1 MTWMTDEA
9 GVIAPMD
16 KLTPDPGQ
24 AEKGLASDATIT
36 RRRLLWLSA
45 LTGAAIFGRTPQ
57 MAARSMTQI
66 DPEETIADENQ
77 NAIDL
82 GWDDF
87 LKQCVPVAE
96 ELHRDSSKSGQ
107 DAYLYWVASMVARL
121 RLKEA
126 PRAKL
131 GRYGTLDPPV
141 HFGRSFRGNPFFIV
155 EWWLEPGAVLP
166 PHCHPNASVCTLGI
180 EGEARIRNFEIVGD
194 APDFSSKQTF
204 QVRETHNEII
214 APGRLNTLSAL
225 RDNIHTFQ
233 AGKQGA
239 RGIDIS
245 TYHGPDVGFSF
256 LDISDKARV
265 AEQRIYEAVWKK
277 L

>member
-1 MTWMTDEA
+1 MTLMTDEA
-9 GVIAPMD
+9 GVIAPTD
-16 KLTPDPGQ
+16 KLTPDPSQ

-57 MAARSMTQI
+57 IAARSMTQI
-66 DPEETIADENQ
+66 DPEKTIANENQ
-77 NAIDL
+77 IAIDL

-141 HFGRSFRGNPFFIV
+141 HFGRSFRGKPFFIV

-245 TYHGPDVGFSF
+245 TYHGPEVGFSF

>member
-57 MAARSMTQI
+57 TAARSMTQI
-66 DPEETIADENQ
+66 DPEETITDENQ

-141 HFGRSFRGNPFFIV
+141 HFGRSFRGKPFFIV

-265 AEQRIYEAVWKK
+265 AEQRVFEAAWKK

>member
-1 MTWMTDEA
+1 MTWRTDEA
-9 GVIAPMD
+9 GLIPPMD
-16 KLTPDPGQ
+16 KLSLDPGW

-45 LTGAAIFGRTPQ
+45 LTGAAIFGRSPQ
-57 MAARSMTQI
+57 IAARGMTKI
-66 DPEETIADENQ
+66 YPDKTIADTNQ

-96 ELHRDSSKSGQ
+96 ELHHDSSKSGQ
-107 DAYLYWVASMVARL
+107 DAYLYWVASMVSRL

-141 HFGRSFRGNPFFIV
+141 HFGRSFRGKPFFIV

-194 APDFSSKQTF
+194 TPDFSSKRTF

-265 AEQRIYEAVWKK
+265 AEQRIYEAAWKK

>member
-36 RRRLLWLSA
+36 RRRVLWLSA

-57 MAARSMTQI
+57 TAARSMTQI
-66 DPEETIADENQ
+66 DPEKTIADENQ

-131 GRYGTLDPPV
+131 GRFGTLDPPV
-141 HFGRSFRGNPFFIV
+141 HFGRSFRGKPFFIV
-155 EWWLEPGAVLP
+155 EWWLEPGALLP

-256 LDISDKARV
+256 LDISDKARD
-265 AEQRIYEAVWKK
+265 AEGRVFEAAWKK

>member
-1 MTWMTDEA
+1 MTWMTEEA
-9 GVIAPMD
+9 GVIPPMD
-16 KLTPDPGQ
+16 KLTPDPGR
-24 AEKGLASDATIT
+24 AEKGPALDATIA

-45 LTGAAIFGRTPQ
+45 LTGAAIFGRAPQ
-57 MAARSMTQI
+57 IAARGVSQI
-66 DPEETIADENQ
+66 DSNKTIADTIQ
-77 NAIDL
+77 YAVDL

-107 DAYLYWVASMVARL
+107 EAYLYWLASMSVRL
-121 RLKEA
+121 RLKET

-141 HFGRSFRGNPFFIV
+141 HFGRSFRGKPFFIV
-155 EWWLEPGAVLP
+155 DRWLEPSAVLP

-239 RGIDIS
+239 SGIDIS
-245 TYHGPDVGFSF
+245 AYHGPDVGFSF
-256 LDISDKARV
+256 LDIGDKARD
-265 AEQRIYEAVWKK
+265 AERRIYEAAWKK

>member
-9 GVIAPMD
+9 GVIPPTD
-16 KLTPDPGQ
+16 KLTPDQGR
-24 AEKGLASDATIT
+24 AEKGLALDATIA

-45 LTGAAIFGRTPQ
+45 LTGAAIFGRAPQ
-57 MAARSMTQI
+57 IAARGMSQI
-66 DPEETIADENQ
+66 DSNKTIADKIQ

-107 DAYLYWVASMVARL
+107 DSYLYWLASMSARL

-141 HFGRSFRGNPFFIV
+141 HFGRSFRGRPFFIV

-166 PHCHPNASVCTLGI
+166 PHCHPNASVCTLGL

-194 APDFSSKQTF
+194 APDFSSKQSF

-214 APGRLNTLSAL
+214 APGRLNTLSAF

-239 RGIDIS
+239 RGMDIS

-256 LDISDKARV
+256 LDIGDRARDT
-265 AEQRIYEAVWKK
+265 ERRIYEAAWKK

>member
-9 GVIAPMD
+9 GVIAPID
-16 KLTPDPGQ
+16 KLTPDPGR
-24 AEKGLASDATIT
+24 ADKRLASDATIT

-66 DPEETIADENQ
+66 DPEETIADEIQ

-107 DAYLYWVASMVARL
+107 DAYLFWVASMVARL

-141 HFGRSFRGNPFFIV
+141 HFGRSFRGKPFFIV

-256 LDISDKARV
+256 LDISDKARD
-265 AEQRIYEAVWKK
+265 AEGRVFEAAWKK

>member
-9 GVIAPMD
+9 GVIAPID
-16 KLTPDPGQ
+16 KLTPDPGR
-24 AEKGLASDATIT
+24 ADKRLASDATIT

-66 DPEETIADENQ
+66 DPEETIADEIQ

-107 DAYLYWVASMVARL
+107 DAYLFWVASMVARL

-141 HFGRSFRGNPFFIV
+141 HFGRSFRGKPFFIV

>member
-1 MTWMTDEA
+1 MTWMIDEA

-57 MAARSMTQI
+57 IAARSMTQI

-141 HFGRSFRGNPFFIV
+141 HFGRSFRGKPFFIV

-166 PHCHPNASVCTLGI
+166 PHCHPNASVCTLGL

-194 APDFSSKQTF
+194 APDFSSKQSF

-214 APGRLNTLSAL
+214 APGRLNTLSAF

-239 RGIDIS
+239 RGLDIS

-256 LDISDKARV
+256 LYISDRARD
-265 AEQRIYEAVWKK
+265 AERRIYEAAWKK

>member
-9 GVIAPMD
+9 VAIPPMD
-16 KLTPDPGQ
+16 KLTLDPGQ
-24 AEKGLASDATIT
+24 AEKGLVSDATVT

-45 LTGAAIFGRTPQ
+45 LTGAAIFGRAPRI
-57 MAARSMTQI
+57 AARDMSQI
-66 DPEETIADENQ
+66 DPNKKITDKNQ
-77 NAIDL
+77 NATDL

-96 ELHRDSSKSGQ
+96 ELRRDSSKSGQ
-107 DAYLYWVASMVARL
+107 DAYLYWLASMIARL
-121 RLKEA
+121 RLKDL

-141 HFGRSFRGNPFFIV
+141 SFGRSFRGKPFFIV
-155 EWWLEPGAVLP
+155 EWRLEPGAILP

-194 APDFSSKQTF
+194 APEFSSKQTF

-239 RGIDIS
+239 CGIDIS

-265 AEQRIYEAVWKK
+265 AEQRIYEAAWKK

>member
-1 MTWMTDEA
+1 MTLMTDEA
-9 GVIAPMD
+9 GVTLPMD
-16 KLTPDPGQ
+16 KLTPDPDQ
-24 AEKGLASDATIT
+24 AEKELVSDAAIT

-45 LTGAAIFGRTPQ
+45 LTGAAIFGRPPQ
-57 MAARSMTQI
+57 IAAQSMTKI
-66 DPEETIADENQ
+66 DSDKTIVNKNQ
-77 NAIDL
+77 NAVDL

-96 ELHRDSSKSGQ
+96 ELHRDPSKSGQ
-107 DAYLYWVASMVARL
+107 DAYLYWLASMIARL
-121 RLKEA
+121 RLKDL

-141 HFGRSFRGNPFFIV
+141 SFGRSFRGKPFFIV
-155 EWWLEPGAVLP
+155 EWRLEPGAILP

-194 APDFSSKQTF
+194 APDFSSKQAF

-245 TYHGPDVGFSF
+245 TYHGPDAGFSF
-256 LDISDKARV
+256 LDINDKARD
-265 AEQRIYEAVWKK
+265 AERRIYEAAWKK

>member
-1 MTWMTDEA
+1 MTWMTDETGA
-9 GVIAPMD
+9 TTPVD
-16 KLTPDPGQ
+16 KNTADPDHT
-24 AEKGLASDATIT
+24 EKELVSDVAIT

-45 LTGAAIFGRTPQ
+45 LTAAGIFGGPPQ
-57 MAARSMTQI
+57 TAAR
-66 DPEETIADENQ
+66 IANKNQ
-77 NAIDL
+77 SAKDL

-107 DAYLYWVASMVARL
+107 DAYLYWLASMVTRL
-121 RLKEA
+121 SLKELPQA
-126 PRAKL
+126 RM

-141 HFGRSFRGNPFFIV
+141 NFGRIFRGKPFFIV
-155 EWWLEPGAVLP
+155 EWRLEPGAILP

-180 EGEARIRNFEIVGD
+180 EGEARIRNFEIAGD

-245 TYHGPDVGFSF
+245 TYHGPEAGFSF
-256 LDISDKARV
+256 LDIGDKARD
-265 AEQRIYEAVWKK
+265 AERRIYEAAWKK

>member
-9 GVIAPMD
+9 GVTPPMD
-16 KLTPDPGQ
+16 KLTPDFGQ
-24 AEKGLASDATIT
+24 AEIGLAPDATIT

-45 LTGAAIFGRTPQ
+45 LTGAAIFGRAPQ
-57 MAARSMTQI
+57 IAARGMSQI
-66 DPEETIADENQ
+66 DSNKTTADKNQ
-77 NAIDL
+77 NTVDL

-107 DAYLYWVASMVARL
+107 EAYLHWLASMIARL
-121 RLKEA
+121 RLKDL

-131 GRYGTLDPPV
+131 GRYGTLNPPV
-141 HFGRSFRGNPFFIV
+141 NFGRSFRGKPFFIV
-155 EWWLEPGAVLP
+155 EWWLEPGAILP

-180 EGEARIRNFEIVGD
+180 EGEARIRNFEIVGG
-194 APDFSSKQTF
+194 APDFSSKQSF

-233 AGKQGA
+233 AGNQGA

-256 LDISDKARV
+256 LDISDKARD
-265 AEQRIYEAVWKK
+265 AEQRTYEAAWKK

>member
-9 GVIAPMD
+9 GVIAPID
-16 KLTPDPGQ
+16 KLTPDPGR
-24 AEKGLASDATIT
+24 ADKRLASDATIT

-66 DPEETIADENQ
+66 DPEETIADEIQ

-131 GRYGTLDPPV
+131 GRFGTLDPPV
-141 HFGRSFRGNPFFIV
+141 HFGRSFRGKPFFIV

-256 LDISDKARV
+256 LDISDKARD
-265 AEQRIYEAVWKK
+265 AEGRVFEAAWKK

>member
-1 MTWMTDEA
+1 MNWMTDEA
-9 GVIAPMD
+9 GVIPSLD
-16 KLTPDPGQ
+16 ELITNHDQ
-24 AEKGLASDATIT
+24 AGKEPVSDSAIT
-36 RRRLLWLSA
+36 RRRLLQLSA
-45 LTGAAIFGRTPQ
+45 LTAAGIFGRPPLI
-57 MAARSMTQI
+57 AARS
-66 DPEETIADENQ
+66 ANQ
-77 NAIDL
+77 NQSAIDL

-96 ELHRDSSKSGQ
+96 GLHRDSSRSGQ
-107 DAYLYWVASMVARL
+107 EAYLYWMASMIARL
-121 RLKEA
+121 RLKDL
-126 PRAKL
+126 PRARL

-141 HFGRSFRGNPFFIV
+141 NFGVSFRGKPFFIV
-155 EWWLEPGAVLP
+155 EWWLEPGAILP

-180 EGEARIRNFEIVGD
+180 EGEARIRNFETVGA

-204 QVRETHNEII
+204 QIRETHNEIM
-214 APGRLNTLSAL
+214 APGRLNTLSSL

-256 LDISDKARV
+256 LDIGDKARDV
-265 AEQRIYEAVWKK
+265 ERRIYEAAWKK

>member
-9 GVIAPMD
+9 GVIPPMD
-16 KLTPDPGQ
+16 KLTLDPGR

-45 LTGAAIFGRTPQ
+45 LTGAAIFGRSPQ
-57 MAARSMTQI
+57 ISARSMTKI
-66 DPEETIADENQ
+66 YPDKTIADTNQ

-107 DAYLYWVASMVARL
+107 NAYLYWVASMVARL
-121 RLKEA
+121 RLKDL

-141 HFGRSFRGNPFFIV
+141 HFGRSFRGKPFFIV
-155 EWWLEPGAVLP
+155 EWALEPGAVLP

-277 L
+277 I

>member
-1 MTWMTDEA
+1 
-9 GVIAPMD
+9 GR
-16 KLTPDPGQ
+16 
-24 AEKGLASDATIT
+24 AEKGLALNAKIA
-36 RRRLLWLSA
+36 RRRLLWLSE
-45 LTGAAIFGRTPQ
+45 LTGAAIFGRAPQ
-57 MAARSMTQI
+57 IAAQGRSQI
-66 DPEETIADENQ
+66 DSDKIIADKNQ

-96 ELHRDSSKSGQ
+96 ELHRDSSKNGQ
-107 DAYLYWVASMVARL
+107 DAYLYWLASMVARL

-126 PRAKL
+126 PRAEL

-141 HFGRSFRGNPFFIV
+141 HFGRSFRGKPFFIV

-166 PHCHPNASVCTLGI
+166 PHCHPNASVWTLGI

-245 TYHGPDVGFSF
+245 TYHGPEVGFSF

-265 AEQRIYEAVWKK
+265 AEQRVYEAAWKK

>member
-9 GVIAPMD
+9 CLTSPMD
-16 KLTPDPGQ
+16 KPATDSDQ
-24 AEKGLASDATIT
+24 AEKGQVSEAPIT

-45 LTGAAIFGRTPQ
+45 LTWAGIFGHPLQ
-57 MAARSMTQI
+57 IAARTTIGS
-66 DPEETIADENQ
+66 DPYKTTASEYQ

-107 DAYLYWVASMVARL
+107 EAYLFWLASMIVRL
-121 RLKEA
+121 RLKDL
-126 PRAKL
+126 PRARL
-131 GRYGTLDPPV
+131 GRYGTLDPPA
-141 HFGRSFRGNPFFIV
+141 HFGVSFRGKPFFIV
-155 EWWLEPGAVLP
+155 EWRLEPGAILP

-180 EGEARIRNFEIVGD
+180 EGEARIRNFEIVAD
-194 APDFSSKQTF
+194 APEFSSKQTF

-233 AGKQGA
+233 AGKNGA

-256 LDISDKARV
+256 LDISDRARD
-265 AEQRIYEAVWKK
+265 AGQRIYEAAWKK
-277 L
+277 V

>member
-1 MTWMTDEA
+1 MTWNIDEA
-9 GVIAPMD
+9 GVIPPMD
-16 KLTPDPGQ
+16 KLTPDPGR
-24 AEKGLASDATIT
+24 AEKGPASNATIT

-45 LTGAAIFGRTPQ
+45 LAGAAVFGRAPRI
-57 MAARSMTQI
+57 AARGISQI
-66 DPEETIADENQ
+66 DSNKTIAGENQ
-77 NAIDL
+77 NAINL
-82 GWDDF
+82 GWDEF

-107 DAYLYWVASMVARL
+107 EAYLYWLASMSARL

-141 HFGRSFRGNPFFIV
+141 NFGVSFRGKPFFIV
-155 EWWLEPGAVLP
+155 EWSLEPGAVLP
-166 PHCHPNASVCTLGI
+166 PHCHPNASVCTLGL

-194 APDFSSKQTF
+194 TPDFSSKQAF

-214 APGRLNTLSAL
+214 APGRLNTLSAF

-233 AGKQGA
+233 AGNQGA

-256 LDISDKARV
+256 LDISDRARD
-265 AEQRIYEAVWKK
+265 AERRIYEAAWKK

>member
-1 MTWMTDEA
+1 MIWITDEA
-9 GVIAPMD
+9 GVTTPMHKCATDRDLTEIASV
-16 KLTPDPGQ
+16 
-24 AEKGLASDATIT
+24 SDAAIT

-45 LTGAAIFGRTPQ
+45 LTAAVIFGRPPRIT
-57 MAARSMTQI
+57 ARSATRI
-66 DPEETIADENQ
+66 DFNRTENQ
-77 NAIDL
+77 NAVEL
-82 GWDDF
+82 SWDEF
-87 LKQCVPVAE
+87 LKQCVPIAE

-107 DAYLYWVASMVARL
+107 EAYLHWLASMIARL
-121 RLKEA
+121 RLKDL
-126 PRAKL
+126 PRARL
-131 GRYGTLDPPV
+131 GRFGKLDPPV
-141 HFGRSFRGNPFFIV
+141 SFGRIFRGEPFFIV
-155 EWWLEPGAVLP
+155 EWRLEPGAILP

-180 EGEARIRNFEIVGD
+180 EGEARIRNFEIIGD

-239 RGIDIS
+239 SGIDIS

-256 LDISDKARV
+256 LDMGDKARD
-265 AEQRIYEAVWKK
+265 AERRIYEAAWKK
-277 L
+277 I